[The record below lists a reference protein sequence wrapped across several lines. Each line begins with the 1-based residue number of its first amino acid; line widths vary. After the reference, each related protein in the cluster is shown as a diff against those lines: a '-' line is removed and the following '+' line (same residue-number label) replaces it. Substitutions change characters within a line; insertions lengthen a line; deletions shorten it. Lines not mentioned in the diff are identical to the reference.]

1 METPAANGH
10 PVGANPGTGGFSNR
24 RKAAILA
31 TCCLSVLIAGIEI
44 TSLNLAIPAIR
55 SDLNATAAH
64 AQWAVAIYS
73 LGVASLLMLGGA
85 AGDRFGRRRVLQI
98 GMTIFLLG
106 SLLCSLAPVIDVL
119 IAGRLVQAVGASMMN
134 PVALA
139 IISQVFVAPDERARA
154 IGIWGAVFG
163 ASVVLGPV
171 IGGVLIHLFGWRA
184 VFWINIPLGV
194 VAIIACAV
202 LVPESRSAT
211 IRSTDPIGQLLV
223 AGSLFGL
230 VFVLIESSG
239 RGWTH
244 PWIIVTAVA
253 TVLAF
258 VGFLRYESRHPEP
271 FIELRF
277 FRSIPFAASTV
288 TALCVFIVWGAFL
301 FMMSL
306 YLQSWRDYTAIHAG
320 LLLLPVG
327 VAVLVVSPISGYLVR
342 RFGSRPPLL
351 ITGLMTAAA
360 SILLAFV
367 EPTAPRWLLMMI
379 FTAVGIAFG
388 MVTVPVNYTAV
399 SGMPLDRAGT
409 AAGITNTGK
418 QVGISLGVA
427 FSGVLAAGALA
438 PPDGDFADSADPLW
452 VFTFALGLAI
462 TALAF
467 VSTSSRAKR
476 SAERLAPLISS
487 TAAERS
493 PSPVSPSAQQHE
505 SADARK
511 CHLSWDDWCCAGGNR
526 PRLRKGASSASGPHV
541 HP

>member
-1 METPAANGH
+1 MA
-10 PVGANPGTGGFSNR
+10 GGFSNR
-24 RKAAILA
+24 RKASILA

-55 SDLNATAAH
+55 TDLNATAAH

-106 SLLCSLAPVIDVL
+106 SLLCSLAPIIDVL
-119 IAGRLVQAVGASMMN
+119 IAGRLVQAVGAAMMN

-139 IISQVFVAPDERARA
+139 IISQVFVAPAERARA

-171 IGGVLIHLFGWRA
+171 VGGVLIHLFGWRS
-184 VFWINIPLGV
+184 VFWINIPIGV

-202 LVPESRSAT
+202 LVPESRSAA
-211 IRSTDPIGQLLV
+211 IRRTDPVGQMLV
-223 AGSLFGL
+223 VGSLFGL
-230 VFVLIESSG
+230 VFVLIESPG

-253 TVLAF
+253 AALAF
-258 VGFLRYESRHPEP
+258 LGFLRYESRHPEP
-271 FIELRF
+271 FVDLRY
-277 FRSIPFAASTV
+277 FRSIPFAAATV

-306 YLQSWRDYTAIHAG
+306 YLQSWRGYTAVHAG

-327 VAVLVVSPISGYLVR
+327 VAVLVVSPISGYLVH

-351 ITGLMTAAA
+351 VTGLMTIVA
-360 SILLAFV
+360 SLMLGFL
-367 EPTAPRWLLMMI
+367 EPTAPRWLLVVI
-379 FTAVGIAFG
+379 FTAVGITFG
-388 MVTVPVNYTAV
+388 MVSVPVNVTAV

-427 FSGVLAAGALA
+427 FSGVLAAGALS
-438 PPDGDFADSADPLW
+438 PPAGDFEASAEPLW
-452 VFTFALGLAI
+452 MFTLALGVIIAVLAV
-462 TALAF
+462 
-467 VSTSSRAKR
+467 VSTSPRAQR
-476 SAERLAPLISS
+476 SADRLAPLIAP
-487 TAAERS
+487 TPA
-493 PSPVSPSAQQHE
+493 PSE
-505 SADARK
+505 
-511 CHLSWDDWCCAGGNR
+511 L
-526 PRLRKGASSASGPHV
+526 
-541 HP
+541 

>member
-10 PVGANPGTGGFSNR
+10 PVGADPGTGGFSNR

-55 SDLNATAAH
+55 ADLNATAAH

-106 SLLCSLAPVIDVL
+106 SLLCSLAPIVDVL

-139 IISQVFVAPDERARA
+139 IISQVFVVPAERARA

-171 IGGVLIHLFGWRA
+171 VGGVLIHLFGWRA

-211 IRSTDPIGQLLV
+211 IRGTDPIGQLLA

-244 PWIIVTAVA
+244 PWIMAIAA
-253 TVLAF
+253 AAACAF
-258 VGFLRYESRHPEP
+258 MGFLRYESRHPERSSNCGFSAP
-271 FIELRF
+271 
-277 FRSIPFAASTV
+277 FRSPRRRRPHCAS
-288 TALCVFIVWGAFL
+288 
-301 FMMSL
+301 S
-306 YLQSWRDYTAIHAG
+306 S
-320 LLLLPVG
+320 
-327 VAVLVVSPISGYLVR
+327 SG
-342 RFGSRPPLL
+342 
-351 ITGLMTAAA
+351 
-360 SILLAFV
+360 
-367 EPTAPRWLLMMI
+367 
-379 FTAVGIAFG
+379 
-388 MVTVPVNYTAV
+388 
-399 SGMPLDRAGT
+399 
-409 AAGITNTGK
+409 
-418 QVGISLGVA
+418 
-427 FSGVLAAGALA
+427 
-438 PPDGDFADSADPLW
+438 
-452 VFTFALGLAI
+452 
-462 TALAF
+462 
-467 VSTSSRAKR
+467 
-476 SAERLAPLISS
+476 
-487 TAAERS
+487 ERS
-493 PSPVSPSAQQHE
+493 CS
-505 SADARK
+505 
-511 CHLSWDDWCCAGGNR
+511 
-526 PRLRKGASSASGPHV
+526 
-541 HP
+541 